1 MEGIWKRGISKRVH
15 VEGVKYSSMWSLGD
29 DLDVDRFLKGP
40 LFMDFPKDYTKFS
53 VGADKFDSLGD
64 SLQ

>member
-1 MEGIWKRGISKRVH
+1 
-15 VEGVKYSSMWSLGD
+15 MWSLGD

-53 VGADKFDSLGD
+53 VGADKFDSLGN